1 LFGPGTVRTGIDL
14 GTGTVK
20 LARGEGDSCLRVITH
35 LGLED
40 WDPAGSGDDVSRASG
55 ALRRLLSR
63 LGLARGKLGRIAT
76 AVPGEESSIREVI
89 MPPLTEAE
97 LRRALPFEARNHL
110 TLDIM
115 SDPVLDCQVLGPAP
129 AAEPDGPEQV
139 RVLLAAVPRE
149 RRDFP
154 LQVLARLGLEP
165 EVVDLEPMASLN
177 ALLGAAR
184 SIPPEQPLAVLDL
197 GGRQAVLHITRCAGG
212 FLSRP
217 VGPGVPSGAGDATW
231 STYADELATWIRETM
246 TFYRGR
252 YRQEVG
258 SIHLAGGGALRPGLP
273 DRLSQGIDQLVSLLD
288 PSLGLK
294 VEVGGEVAAAGAP
307 RFVTACGLCRWWD
320 NVDV

>member
-1 LFGPGTVRTGIDL
+1 MFGPGTARTGIDL

-20 LARGEGDSCLRVITH
+20 LVRGEGEPRLQVITH

-40 WDPAGSGDDVSRASG
+40 WDPAGAGDDVSRASG

-63 LGLARGKLGRIAT
+63 LGLIRGKLGRIAT
-76 AVPGEESSIREVI
+76 SVPGEESSAREVI

-97 LRRALPFEARNHL
+97 LRLALPFEARKHL
-110 TLDIM
+110 TLDVM
-115 SDPVLDCQVLGPAP
+115 SDPVLDCQALGPAP
-129 AAEPDGPEQV
+129 PAEPGDPEQV

-154 LQVLARLGLEP
+154 LTVLARLGLEP

-177 ALLGAAR
+177 ALLGAAP
-184 SIPPEQPLAVLDL
+184 SIPPEQPIAVLDL
-197 GGRQAVLHITRCAGG
+197 GGRQAALHITRRAGG

-217 VGPGVPSGAGDATW
+217 VGPGVPSGSEDATW
-231 STYADELATWIRETM
+231 STYVDELASRIRETM

-252 YRQEVG
+252 YRQEIG
-258 SIHLAGGGALRPGLP
+258 HIHLAGGGALRPGLP
-273 DRLSQGIDQLVSLLD
+273 DRLSRGVDKLVSVLD
-288 PSLGLK
+288 PSHGLK
-294 VEVGGEVAAAGAP
+294 VEVRGGAAVATGP